1 MPPHAITFVF
11 VVGILGLFVLDHD
24 KGIRTSKAL
33 WIPVAWLFINC
44 SRPVSMWRGVFG
56 FGSPLP
62 AADQPETYLEGSPLD
77 GAVFMFLLVAGFI
90 VLAARSR
97 RVGPLFR
104 RMGPILLFFSYCA
117 ISVLWSAYPFVTFKH
132 WIKGIGDLAMVLI
145 VLTDPEPAAAL
156 KRLLSRV
163 GFVLL
168 PLSILFIKYYPNLGR
183 YYTVSGVSTYTGVT
197 AQKNTLGV
205 ICLVFGLGSLWRFL
219 AAYRD
224 QEVSRRTHLLI
235 AHAAILAMVLWLLR
249 TCDSMTSLSCFIM
262 GGGVMVLASQRILV
276 RKLSIVHLLVAATV
290 GFSLFA
296 LFFDSSG
303 GLVQGLGRN
312 PTLTGRTAI
321 WDAVLPL
328 AGNPLVGTG
337 YESFWLGERLQKF
350 WRVDDMAFK
359 GIQEAHNGYLELF
372 LNLGWIGV
380 MMVAGLIVAGYRKVI
395 ATFRHDS
402 HAGSLGLAFFVA
414 ELSYNFT
421 EAGFRMMFPLWIF
434 FLMAVLGVPKARTP
448 HSLSGISGDRR
459 DDVAV
464 DEPQA
469 NYRFR
474 KRTT

>member
-56 FGSPLP
+56 FGSPLS

-77 GAVFMFLLVAGFI
+77 GAVFAFLLVAGFI

-262 GGGVMVLASQRILV
+262 GGGDMGCSSAAGRQPSVRNGLREFLAWGATPEILE
-276 RKLSIVHLLVAATV
+276 
-290 GFSLFA
+290 
-296 LFFDSSG
+296 
-303 GLVQGLGRN
+303 GR
-312 PTLTGRTAI
+312 
-321 WDAVLPL
+321 
-328 AGNPLVGTG
+328 
-337 YESFWLGERLQKF
+337 
-350 WRVDDMAFK
+350 
-359 GIQEAHNGYLELF
+359 
-372 LNLGWIGV
+372 
-380 MMVAGLIVAGYRKVI
+380 
-395 ATFRHDS
+395 
-402 HAGSLGLAFFVA
+402 
-414 ELSYNFT
+414 
-421 EAGFRMMFPLWIF
+421 
-434 FLMAVLGVPKARTP
+434 
-448 HSLSGISGDRR
+448 
-459 DDVAV
+459 
-464 DEPQA
+464 
-469 NYRFR
+469 
-474 KRTT
+474 